1 MPASTGS
8 SGDVQFLGSV
18 PDVPALLDECSF
30 TVLPSLSEGMP
41 NAVLESLA
49 HGRAVVAS
57 AVGGIPE
64 ILIRGGGIL
73 VPAGDP
79 EALAD
84 AMRSLLADP
93 ALAARLGAEGR
104 AVVGDGFGIDR
115 MVEES
120 LRLYRGLLAGRSPHE
135 AGASDHG
142 DRPGPGSLVTA
153 REPVG

>member
-1 MPASTGS
+1 MT
-8 SGDVQFLGSV
+8 
-18 PDVPALLDECSF
+18 ALLDECSF
-30 TVLPSLSEGMP
+30 TVLPSLSEGLP

-49 HGRAVVAS
+49 QGRAVVAS

-64 ILIRGGGIL
+64 ILNRGGGIL

-93 ALAARLGAEGR
+93 TLAARLGAEGR
-104 AVVGDGFGIDR
+104 AVVSDGFGIDR

-120 LRLYRGLLAGRSPHE
+120 LQLYRGLLAGRSPGE
-135 AGASDHG
+135 AGASDYW
-142 DRPGPGSLVTA
+142 DRPGPGSLITTGK
-153 REPVG
+153 PVG